1 MTVLT
6 TDQRGEARRAHRWT
20 VEEYERMGAVG
31 LLPGART
38 ELIDGVVVD
47 VSPQNPPHAL
57 CVERLTAALYRRL
70 LDRARVRVQ
79 APVRLAPHWMPE
91 PDVALVRVDAPA
103 DRHPQPDD
111 LLLVVEVSDTSLAD
125 DRGEKLA
132 QYARSGVL
140 VVWIVDL
147 NGRGVEVHAARGG
160 GQYGDVRVH
169 RAAEEIDVPGF
180 GGVVI
185 PVDEV
190 IEPPT
195 HRGR

>member
-6 TDQRGEARRAHRWT
+6 TDQPGEARRAHRWT

-31 LLPGART
+31 LLPGGRT

-79 APVRLAPHWMPE
+79 APVRLATHWMPE
-91 PDVALVRVDAPA
+91 PDVALVRIDAPA

-132 QYARSGVL
+132 QYARSGVS

-147 NGRGVEVHAARGG
+147 NGRCVEVHAALGG
-160 GQYGDVRVH
+160 GRYGDVRVH
-169 RAAEEIDVPGF
+169 RSGEDVDVPGF
-180 GGVVI
+180 AGVAI
-185 PVDEV
+185 TVDEV
-190 IEPPT
+190 IGTPSPS
-195 HRGR
+195 G

>member
-6 TDQRGEARRAHRWT
+6 TDQRGDARRAHRWT

-31 LLPGART
+31 LLPGGRT

-91 PDVALVRVDAPA
+91 PDVALVRLDAPA
-103 DRHPQPDD
+103 DRHPQPED
-111 LLLVVEVSDTSLAD
+111 LLLVVEVSDTSLAE

-132 QYARSGVL
+132 QYARSGVP

-147 NGRGVEVHAARGG
+147 NSRSVEVHSALGG
-160 GQYGDVRVH
+160 GRYESVRAYG
-169 RAAEEIDVPGF
+169 AGEELDVPGF
-180 GGVVI
+180 PGVVI
-185 PVDEV
+185 GVDEV
-190 IEPPT
+190 IEAPT
-195 HRGR
+195 RR